1 MWSIIA
7 RAQTRMHDLKVNL
20 YTAFWRGGSLEYKQL
35 GYFFFFLVNYIE
47 VYLSY
52 KKNGPISSV
61 HDSEF

>member
-7 RAQTRMHDLKVNL
+7 RAQTRMHNLKVNL
-20 YTAFWRGGSLEYKQL
+20 YTAFWCGGSLEYKQL

-61 HDSEF
+61 HDNEF

>member
-35 GYFFFFLVNYIE
+35 GYFFFFSQLY
-47 VYLSY
+47 
-52 KKNGPISSV
+52 
-61 HDSEF
+61 